1 MKIVK
6 VSADWLHVPI
16 AEERQHRS
24 DFGQVSSFDSALVR
38 IETAGG
44 VTGFGEA
51 KAQVGSAGNCRA
63 VCALIEDEFA
73 PLLVGEDARDI
84 SRLWDVMYNGS
95 RAHYAIERG
104 HVFPVM
110 GRRGITVA
118 AISGVDIALWDLAG
132 KILNLSVSE
141 MLTGRFRE
149 RVEIY
154 YGGSPPSWTDR
165 PAIDDW
171 VAKFRAHPHG
181 YRTVKC
187 GFPLPDNALLSR
199 PFAGAEP
206 SQSLKQ
212 SDLKSIRDGLATF
225 RDALGWDLD
234 FIVHCHNEWDVP
246 TAIGICEA
254 VEEARPLWVE
264 DPLQVFF
271 SDGYKALR
279 AASGVRI
286 CTGEKIEGFRAFFPF
301 IAEGGI
307 DVLHPDL
314 CWCGGISGG
323 RKIAEFADHYGL
335 PVALHNCGTLVHN
348 MANVHFGACVRNFS
362 MSETRLY
369 NRQYIADMG
378 GLDGYDLV
386 DGKMAVPDGP
396 GLGIELV
403 PEVLRA
409 ELKEGE
415 PFWQ

>member
-1 MKIVK
+1 MTTI
-6 VSADWLHVPI
+6 DER
-16 AEERQHRS
+16 AE
-24 DFGQVSSFDSALVR
+24 L
-38 IETAGG
+38 
-44 VTGFGEA
+44 
-51 KAQVGSAGNCRA
+51 
-63 VCALIEDEFA
+63 
-73 PLLVGEDARDI
+73 
-84 SRLWDVMYNGS
+84 
-95 RAHYAIERG
+95 ERG
-104 HVFPVM
+104 HVRITGLKAMELRNSTGQSLVRVETDSGLFGVGEAGVAGPACRANLKWLERVLIGADPLNIDKLYHQMM
-110 GRRGITVA
+110 GLQHTYQAHVPT
-118 AISGVDIALWDLAG
+118 ISGVDIALWDLTG

-165 PAIDDW
+165 PAVDDW

-199 PFAGAEP
+199 PFAGAAP

-212 SDLKSIRDGLATF
+212 SDLKTIRDGFATF

-323 RKIAEFADHYGL
+323 RKIAELADHYGL

-369 NRQYIADMG
+369 ERQYIADMG
-378 GLDGYDLV
+378 GLDGYDLQ
-386 DGKMAVPDGP
+386 DGGARRA
-396 GLGIELV
+396 GLGHRV
-403 PEVLRA
+403 GARGAARRA
-409 ELKEGE
+409 QGGRAFLAMRSIAKTLKEGLT
-415 PFWQ
+415 